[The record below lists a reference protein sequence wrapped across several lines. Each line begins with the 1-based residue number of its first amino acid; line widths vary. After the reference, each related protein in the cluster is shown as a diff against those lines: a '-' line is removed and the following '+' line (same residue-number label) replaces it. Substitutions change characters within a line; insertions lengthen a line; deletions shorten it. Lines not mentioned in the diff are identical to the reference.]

1 MSTVLE
7 SNNDTQHIQ
16 TQLAARRMRATMA
29 AIKVVFTWLGTTKT
43 LSTDQKIV
51 AADVFGADGASIS
64 ASKRLLDPKHPALAA
79 VTKIKG
85 RVTKFWKDNSLPF
98 PEGGIRLIRHDQIA
112 EFDETLNGFRSQLD
126 GAVVELERH
135 YDEMR
140 SAARERLG
148 SLFNPSDYP
157 ATLVGAFGIEHSFP
171 AVEAPEYL
179 RQLNPEVYRQEC
191 DRVQARFT
199 KAVEQAEQMFFDQ
212 LAGLVDH
219 LVERMSGKEDGK
231 PKTFRDTTVDN
242 LNEFFARFR
251 QLNIGGNAEL
261 EELVERAE
269 SIVSGVEP
277 QQLRDNASLRQ
288 HIATQMSTVQA
299 NLDGLL
305 IDRPRRNIQRRPR

>member
-1 MSTVLE
+1 MSTVLDE
-7 SNNDTQHIQ
+7 TNSQNVE

-43 LSTDQKIV
+43 LSTDQKTL
-51 AADVFGADGASIS
+51 AADAFGAEGTAIS

-98 PEGGIRLIRHDQIA
+98 PEGGIRLIRHDQIS
-112 EFDETLNGFRSQLD
+112 EFDDTLNSFRSELD
-126 GAVVELERH
+126 EAVIELEQH
-135 YDEMR
+135 YDDMR
-140 SAARERLG
+140 SAARDRLG

-157 ATLVGAFGIEHSFP
+157 TTLIGTFGIEHSFP

-199 KAVEQAEQMFFDQ
+199 EAVEQAEQMFFEQ

-219 LVERMSGKEDGK
+219 LVERMSGTEDGK
-231 PKTFRDTTVDN
+231 QKTFRDSTISN
-242 LNEFFARFR
+242 LTDFFSRFR
-251 QLNIGGNAEL
+251 DLNIGGNAEL
-261 EELVERAE
+261 EELVQRAE
-269 SIVSGVEP
+269 SIVNGVQP
-277 QQLRDNASLRQ
+277 QQLRDNDMLRQ
-288 HIATQMSTVQA
+288 HIATRMSTVQA
-299 NLDGLL
+299 SLDGLL
-305 IDRPRRNIQRRPR
+305 VDRPRRNILRRPR

>member
-112 EFDETLNGFRSQLD
+112 EFDETLNRFRSELD

-140 SAARERLG
+140 SAARDR
-148 SLFNPSDYP
+148 PSDR
-157 ATLVGAFGIEHSFP
+157 ATRRCRRH
-171 AVEAPEYL
+171 
-179 RQLNPEVYRQEC
+179 
-191 DRVQARFT
+191 RVLSPT
-199 KAVEQAEQMFFDQ
+199 
-212 LAGLVDH
+212 
-219 LVERMSGKEDGK
+219 
-231 PKTFRDTTVDN
+231 
-242 LNEFFARFR
+242 
-251 QLNIGGNAEL
+251 
-261 EELVERAE
+261 
-269 SIVSGVEP
+269 
-277 QQLRDNASLRQ
+277 
-288 HIATQMSTVQA
+288 
-299 NLDGLL
+299 
-305 IDRPRRNIQRRPR
+305 PRRRGGRTPRRPHRGPWRAWQAPGRRTGGRT

>member
-16 TQLAARRMRATMA
+16 TQLAARRLRATMA

-51 AADVFGADGASIS
+51 AADVFGADGACIS

-112 EFDETLNGFRSQLD
+112 EFDETLNSFRAELD
-126 GAVVELERH
+126 DAVVELERH

-157 ATLVGAFGIEHSFP
+157 ATLIGAFGIEHSFP

-179 RQLNPEVYRQEC
+179 RELNPEVYRQEC

-199 KAVEQAEQMFFDQ
+199 EAVEQAEQMFFEQ

-219 LVERMSGKEDGK
+219 LVERMSGTEDGK

-277 QQLRDNASLRQ
+277 QQLRDNATLRQ